1 MYLFR
6 QATAVYKTASL
17 AKQLGVPIIADGGI
31 TYSGHIVK
39 ALVLGASTVMMGS
52 FLAGTTEAPGE
63 YFYQVSLNALGKA
76 YVKFH
81 EEFYRQFPI
90 LERETPQ
97 SLRNNTCEQITGIFH
112 LCIYLL

>member
-1 MYLFR
+1 MYVFAKEDLLCWLVVQNCYVLYIVYLKGRHLYLFC

-63 YFYQVSLNALGKA
+63 YFYQVTFHAL
-76 YVKFH
+76 
-81 EEFYRQFPI
+81 
-90 LERETPQ
+90 
-97 SLRNNTCEQITGIFH
+97 
-112 LCIYLL
+112 